1 MRSFYQIPNIETQ
14 KTAHFL
20 FTTIG
25 IRLVGGRNEYEG
37 RIEVQYQGQWGTVC
51 DDNFGIDDAHVAC
64 RMMGLG
70 RAISYCSNNRDKCS
84 SNGRTFTAGS
94 GEIWLDDLRC
104 TGDEDT
110 LFDCTHPGIGV
121 ENCAHSED
129 VGVVCKGR
137 RNTFNSSFINNIEMN

>member
-1 MRSFYQIPNIETQ
+1 MQGCEASINQIPNIETQ

-51 DDNFGIDDAHVAC
+51 DDSFGFEDAHVAC

-70 RAISYCSNNRDKCS
+70 RAIGYCSSNGDICS
-84 SNGRTFTAGS
+84 SNGRSFTAGS
-94 GEIWLDDLRC
+94 GEIWLDSLGCD
-104 TGDEDT
+104 GDESS
-110 LFDCTHPGIGV
+110 LFDCSHDGV
-121 ENCAHSED
+121 GQDNCGHTED
-129 VGVVCKGR
+129 MGVVCERKKI
-137 RNTFNSSFINNIEMN
+137 S

>member
-1 MRSFYQIPNIETQ
+1 M
-14 KTAHFL
+14 

-70 RAISYCSNNRDKCS
+70 RAISYCGNNGNVCS
-84 SNGRTFTAGS
+84 SNGRAFAAGS
-94 GEIWLDDLRC
+94 GETWLDNLSC
-104 TGDEDT
+104 SGDERS
-110 LFDCTHPGIGV
+110 LFDCSHNGVGV
-121 ENCAHSED
+121 ENCGHTED
-129 VGVVCKGR
+129 MGVVCERKKMFMIKFCVLKYQIR
-137 RNTFNSSFINNIEMN
+137 LY